1 MTRHKAVIHLSEVPC
16 EPTKAP
22 EDSVFS
28 SIRQRVGLAIGAKKL
43 GYSVYVVPPGK
54 TAFPCHAHYAN
65 EEMIY
70 IFDGEGVVRIG
81 TDEVK
86 ASGGT
91 FIAFPPGTDS
101 SHQLINT
108 SDRDLRYLCVST
120 MEYPDL
126 TDYPDS
132 NKIGALATSA
142 NEAGFRAFYRKESN
156 VGYYESE
163 SGRARTNKKIIKIV
177 SVMLG

>member
-1 MTRHKAVIHLSEVPC
+1 MARHKAVTHLSEVPC
-16 EPTKAP
+16 ESIKAP
-22 EDSVFS
+22 EESVFG

-43 GYSVYVVPPGK
+43 GYSVYAVPPGK

-81 TDEVK
+81 KDEVTV
-86 ASGGT
+86 SSGT
-91 FIAFPPGTDS
+91 FIAFAPGADS
-101 SHQLINT
+101 AHQLINT
-108 SDRDLRYLCVST
+108 SARELRYLCVST

-126 TDYPDS
+126 TEYPDS

-142 NEAGFRAFYRKESN
+142 NEAGFRAFYRKDSN
-156 VGYYESE
+156 VEYYENE
-163 SGRARTNKKIIKIV
+163 SGSELERIKK
-177 SVMLG
+177 